1 MEHRYRTANGIR
13 LHYVEQGTGP
23 LVLMLH
29 GFPDYWRSWRRQ
41 IPVVAQAGYRVV
53 ALDLRGYNLSDR
65 PRGVAAY
72 QLDTL
77 TNDVAAFVDQLDGD
91 PPTVVGHDWGGII
104 AWQLAMHHSESLRS
118 LIVLNAPHP
127 AAFDRELK
135 RLSSQW
141 LRSWYAMLFQVPI
154 IPEATLS
161 AGNYALLKR
170 TLRQGPADSDE
181 ELEQYL
187 AIFTPPGAL
196 TAALNYY
203 RAAVRFRPA
212 APRRIDCETLLL
224 WGERDPFL
232 LPRLADELEQWVP
245 ELDVV
250 KLPDAGHWLQL
261 THANQVNEPLLAFL
275 RRTTE

>member
-1 MEHRYRTANGIR
+1 VEQRHQNANGIR

-29 GFPDYWRSWRRQ
+29 GFPDFLRSWRHQ
-41 IPVVAQAGYRVV
+41 IPAIAAAGYRAI
-53 ALDLRGYNLSDR
+53 ALDLRGYHLSDR
-65 PRGVAAY
+65 PDGVAAY

-77 TNDVAAFVDQLDGD
+77 TADVVALIDQLGGA
-91 PPTVVGHDWGGII
+91 PPVVIGHDWGGVI

-127 AAFDRELK
+127 IAFHRELK

-141 LRSWYAMLFQVPI
+141 LRSWYALLFQLPAV
-154 IPEATLS
+154 PEAVLS
-161 AGNYALLKR
+161 AGDFKLLKR
-170 TLRQGPADSDE
+170 ALRQGPADSNE
-181 ELEQYL
+181 ELERYL
-187 AIFTPPGAL
+187 SVFKPPGAL

-203 RAAVRFRPA
+203 RAAVRFRPSP
-212 APRRIDCETLLL
+212 PRHIDCKTLLL

-232 LPRLADELEQWVP
+232 VPRLAEGLEPWVP

-250 KLPDAGHWLQL
+250 KFPDASHWLQL
-261 THANQVNEPLLAFL
+261 THADQVNQQILAFL
-275 RRTTE
+275 RRISE